1 MRLKF
6 RNLALGLWVVTERE
20 IAKFLRQRE
29 RLLSALVRPSL
40 WLIVLP
46 RLMNAVAVQS
56 MMHDIPELSAIL
68 DIAAFERTIQGSIR
82 SAKAAQAVAL
92 TVPGA
97 LLAEVDGEKV
107 KVITTS
113 TGMQALNLGDMA
125 AGQSHQITVWMDA
138 TSLGVDMGK
147 SVKLGAADGQRGG
160 VLMWGDQGWF
170 GADVEPL
177 RWSRGLIGAVLAGVL
192 LFGLLSLLLPIL
204 THRQK
209 RS

>member
-1 MRLKF
+1 M
-6 RNLALGLWVVTERE
+6 
-20 IAKFLRQRE
+20 
-29 RLLSALVRPSL
+29 
-40 WLIVLP
+40 
-46 RLMNAVAVQS
+46 
-56 MMHDIPELSAIL
+56 
-68 DIAAFERTIQGSIR
+68 
-82 SAKAAQAVAL
+82 AL

>member
-1 MRLKF
+1 
-6 RNLALGLWVVTERE
+6 
-20 IAKFLRQRE
+20 
-29 RLLSALVRPSL
+29 
-40 WLIVLP
+40 
-46 RLMNAVAVQS
+46 
-56 MMHDIPELSAIL
+56 
-68 DIAAFERTIQGSIR
+68 
-82 SAKAAQAVAL
+82 
-92 TVPGA
+92 
-97 LLAEVDGEKV
+97 LAEVDGEKV

-125 AGQSHQITVWMDA
+125 AGQSHQIIVWMDA

-147 SVKLGAADGQRGG
+147 SIKLGAADGQRGQ

-209 RS
+209 RR